1 MYSKRSH
8 REVRSMSDVQKL
20 TADRWLQRLMKT
32 GIPVALISV
41 LSLWLAWWLQSPA
54 LGSVFLV
61 TMVIALGLGFA
72 YNIRLVILSL
82 RARKAAGMNDN

>member
-1 MYSKRSH
+1 
-8 REVRSMSDVQKL
+8 MSETQKL

-41 LSLWLAWWLQSPA
+41 LSLWLAWWLQSLA

-82 RARKAAGMNDN
+82 RARKRPI

>member
-1 MYSKRSH
+1 
-8 REVRSMSDVQKL
+8 MSETQKL

-41 LSLWLAWWLQSPA
+41 LSLWLAWWLQSLA

-82 RARKAAGMNDN
+82 RARKKANMNDN